1 MITLKNDFDFFLRVY
16 FVLSE
21 FNLRVR
27 KAPSA
32 KFPTK
37 EALQVMV
44 ALLDYRPSDDR
55 KELQERYDKWR
66 KEHLSAYMKLNRM
79 WMDKLMQD

>member
-21 FNLRVR
+21 FNLRMR

-32 KFPTK
+32 KPPTE
-37 EALQVMV
+37 EALQVML

>member
-1 MITLKNDFDFFLRVY
+1 MITLKNDFDFLLRVY

-32 KFPTK
+32 KPPTK
-37 EALQVMV
+37 EALQVMA
-44 ALLDYRPSDDR
+44 ALLDYIPFDDG

-79 WMDKLMQD
+79 WMDKLKQD

>member
-21 FNLRVR
+21 FNLRMR

-32 KFPTK
+32 KPPTK

-44 ALLDYRPSDDR
+44 ALLDYRPFDDR

>member
-1 MITLKNDFDFFLRVY
+1 MITLKNDFDFLLRVY

-32 KFPTK
+32 KSPTK
-37 EALQVMV
+37 EALQVMA
-44 ALLDYRPSDDR
+44 ALSDYRPFDDR

>member
-1 MITLKNDFDFFLRVY
+1 MH
-16 FVLSE
+16 
-21 FNLRVR
+21 
-27 KAPSA
+27 
-32 KFPTK
+32 PTE

-44 ALLDYRPSDDR
+44 ALLDYRPFDDR